1 MASKDPFTVAVKPT
15 GERPPARG
23 WAIVGYTAAGALLAA
38 ALLWG
43 AFAPLESA
51 AIAGGL
57 VSVDSNRKQVQHLE
71 GGIVQK
77 IFVREGEQVQER
89 QELIR
94 LEATKA
100 ESTVTTLKARIVAGE
115 AQLRLVQDELD
126 TVEALL
132 KRGQAT
138 RPRLLA
144 LQRRK
149 AELQGQI
156 AEHRSE
162 LRAAEDQIERAVIR
176 APIAGTVI
184 ELKVHTAGGVIKAG
198 EPLMSIV
205 PRDDPLVIEAH
216 IDPNDIDVVRPGLA
230 AHIRLTPY
238 NMRYAAPL
246 EGRVSQVSADRFTD
260 PKSGA
265 AYYLAR
271 VQLTQ
276 KPSEIDPAMKLYP
289 GMPAEVIIVTGQRTL
304 LGYLAAPI
312 SRSFRRALRE
322 E

>member
-1 MASKDPFTVAVKPT
+1 MASKDPFTVAVQPV
-15 GERPPARG
+15 GERPPART
-23 WAIVGYTAAGALLAA
+23 WTIVGYAAAA
-38 ALLWG
+38 ALFAAALVWG

-57 VSVDSNRKQVQHLE
+57 VSVDSNRKEVQHLE
-71 GGIVQK
+71 GGIVK
-77 IFVREGEQVQER
+77 RILVREGQQVQAG
-89 QELIR
+89 QELVL
-94 LEATKA
+94 LEAGKA
-100 ESTVTTLKARIVAGE
+100 EAAVTTLKAKITADTT
-115 AQLRLVQDELD
+115 QLKLTQDELD
-126 TVEALL
+126 TVEALF
-132 KRGQAT
+132 KKGQAL
-138 RPRLLA
+138 RPRMLA
-144 LQRRK
+144 LQRKK
-149 AELQGQI
+149 AELEGLI
-156 AEHRSE
+156 AQSRAE
-162 LRAAEDQIERAVIR
+162 LKTAEDQIARAVIR

-184 ELKVHTAGGVIKAG
+184 DLKVHTAGGVVKPG

-238 NMRYAAPL
+238 NQRYAPPL
-246 EGRVSQVSADRFTD
+246 EGRVVQVSADRFTD
-260 PKSGA
+260 AKSGA

-276 KPSEIDPAMKLYP
+276 KPSEIDPAIKLYP

-322 E
+322 D